1 MEHGKKIYFITSAV
15 FLQPFLFRICLSR
28 SLKFAQHKQ
37 SKCLLLVVLNLPD
50 AEWLLGKVSTIIH
63 QEQKLYL
70 GETDATDRALFFL
83 WEIGE
88 MLFFNKCFWFSH
100 THHHTSCNDH
110 LCYNY
115 NKCITVILKKLWQ
128 NATST
133 FWPCIECRWFP
144 VFTHRYS
151 VQPFSVKWRVFKL
164 TKAFLKEYSVCYIS
178 FYTVCKCNKRAGKA
192 LLDENKSIGPG
203 MICLG
208 EPNKQSRKFR
218 HAPG

>member
-15 FLQPFLFRICLSR
+15 SLQPFLFRICLNR

-88 MLFFNKCFWFSH
+88 MLFFLINVFDFH
-100 THHHTSCNDH
+100 IPIITHLVMIICAI
-110 LCYNY
+110 
-115 NKCITVILKKLWQ
+115 ITI
-128 NATST
+128 
-133 FWPCIECRWFP
+133 
-144 VFTHRYS
+144 S
-151 VQPFSVKWRVFKL
+151 VSQ
-164 TKAFLKEYSVCYIS
+164 
-178 FYTVCKCNKRAGKA
+178 
-192 LLDENKSIGPG
+192 
-203 MICLG
+203 
-208 EPNKQSRKFR
+208 
-218 HAPG
+218 